1 MKLLHTSDWHLGKRL
16 GDFSRLP
23 EQHKVLAEICELAE
37 TQNVDAVI
45 VAGDIFDTFNPP
57 VEAVEL
63 FYKTVKRLSANGTKP
78 VIVIAG
84 NHDSPERIEAPDPL
98 ARECGIIMTG
108 NPFTQVPLFKLQ
120 SGIEVSESK
129 PGLSIIKFPQ
139 YDYRLRVLHT
149 PYANEL
155 RLKTNLGITN
165 PEQSLREVLADTWSQ
180 ALQTDSSEQLV
191 TVLATH
197 LYMVE
202 ANGPRPEEPIDE
214 EKPIVLPGGLSEIFT
229 NSIPQEVDY
238 VALGHLH
245 RRQVIA
251 TEPCPVVY
259 SGSPL
264 AYSFSEAFQDKFVE
278 LISLEPGK
286 AAVHQ
291 PIRLN
296 SGYRLV
302 RKRFQTTE
310 EACDWLPQNPDCLV
324 ELTICTPNYLTPEL
338 IRHLN
343 SLHTGIV
350 TIIPEIIG
358 DVQNQLSQTAMPDL
372 SKDFTALFS
381 DYFKS
386 RKQAPP
392 DEETLR
398 ILKEIMAWEESE

>member
-23 EQHKVLAEICELAE
+23 EQHKILDEICELAE
-37 TQNVDAVI
+37 TQNVDAII

-63 FYKTVKRLSANGTKP
+63 FYKCVKRLSANGTKP
-78 VIVIAG
+78 VIVLAG

-108 NPFTQVPLFKLQ
+108 NPFTHVPRFKLQ
-120 SGIEVSESK
+120 TGIEVFESK
-129 PGLSIIKFPQ
+129 PGLTVIKLPQ
-139 YDYRLRVLHT
+139 FNYYLRVLHT

-165 PEQSLREVLADTWSQ
+165 PDQSLREVLSETWAQ
-180 ALQTDSSEQLV
+180 ALKTDSSEQMV

-197 LYMVE
+197 LYMVQ
-202 ANGPRPEEPIDE
+202 ADGPRPEEPIDE
-214 EKPIVLPGGLSEIFT
+214 EKPIVLPGGLSEVFT
-229 NSIPQEVDY
+229 NSIPKGVDY

-245 RRQVIA
+245 RRQIISN
-251 TEPCPVVY
+251 EPCPVVY

-264 AYSFSEAFQDKFVE
+264 AYSFSEAFQDKYIE
-278 LISLEPGK
+278 LIKLEPGK
-286 AAVHQ
+286 DAIHQ
-291 PIRLN
+291 AIKLT
-296 SGYRLV
+296 SGYKLL
-302 RKRFQTTE
+302 RKRFQTPE
-310 EACDWLPQNPDCLV
+310 EAFEWLPQNPDCLV
-324 ELTICTPNYLTPEL
+324 ELTICTSNYLTPEL
-338 IRHLN
+338 VRHLN
-343 SLHTGIV
+343 SLHAGIV

-358 DVQNQLSQTAMPDL
+358 DINNQISNTAMPDL
-372 SKDFTALFS
+372 SKDFVALFS

-398 ILKEIMAWEESE
+398 ILKEIMAWEDTE